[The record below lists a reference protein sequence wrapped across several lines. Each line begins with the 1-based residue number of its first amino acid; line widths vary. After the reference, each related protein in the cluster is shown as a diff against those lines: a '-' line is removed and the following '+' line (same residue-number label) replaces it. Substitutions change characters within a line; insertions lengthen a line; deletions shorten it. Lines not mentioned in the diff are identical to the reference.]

1 MDTIIYLVR
10 ITALTVISVLSLA
23 MMGRAL
29 LSFIDP
35 MQEMKLSGF
44 LITVTEPII
53 LPVRAL
59 CERFHWFEGLP
70 IDVPFSITFFILMI
84 IEVFLGG

>member
-1 MDTIIYLVR
+1 MDIVIYLIR
-10 ITALTVISVLSLA
+10 ITALAVISLLSLA
-23 MMGRAL
+23 MMGRAI

-35 MQEMKLSGF
+35 MQEMRLSSF
-44 LITVTEPII
+44 LITVTEPVIW
-53 LPVRAL
+53 PVRAL

-70 IDVPFSITFFILMI
+70 LDVPFSITFFILMI